1 MELGRSKID
10 PTLVREGIWT
20 EFLIVGPDREPVTIK
35 LKMAMADAQ
44 MNPRYKEALRKGLE
58 PYERMLS
65 LYKKA
70 TEIPTSLAQKI
81 NDIGRRVFVEQ
92 IVLDWEGP
100 TKSGQPLTYTPD
112 ACIALFEEYPELMSQ
127 AEAEASKFER
137 YRVAVLEEASGN

>member
-10 PTLVREGIWT
+10 PALVRDGIWT
-20 EFLIVGPDREPVTIK
+20 EFLIVGADREPVTIK
-35 LKMAMADAQ
+35 LKMALADAQ

-58 PYERMLS
+58 PFERMLS

-70 TEIPTSLAQKI
+70 TEIPTTLATKI
-81 NDIGRRVFVEQ
+81 NEIGRRVFVEQ
-92 IVLDWEGP
+92 IVVDWEGP
-100 TKSGQPLTYTPD
+100 TKNGSPLPYSPD
-112 ACIALFEEYPELMSQ
+112 ACLLLFEEYPELLAQ

>member
-10 PTLVREGIWT
+10 PALVRDGIWT
-20 EFLIVGPDREPVTIK
+20 EFLIIDSTREPVTIK
-35 LKMAMADAQ
+35 LKMALADAQ

-58 PYERMLS
+58 PFERMLS

-70 TEIPTSLAQKI
+70 TEIPTTLATKI
-81 NDIGRRVFVEQ
+81 NEIGRRVFVEQ
-92 IVLDWEGP
+92 IVVDWEGP
-100 TKSGQPLTYTPD
+100 TKNGSPLPYSPD
-112 ACIALFEEYPELMSQ
+112 ACLLLFEEYPELLAQ

>member
-10 PTLVREGIWT
+10 PALVRDGIWT
-20 EFLIVGPDREPVTIK
+20 EFLIVGADREPVTIK
-35 LKMAMADAQ
+35 LKMALADAQ

-58 PYERMLS
+58 PFERMLS

-70 TEIPTSLAQKI
+70 TEIPTTLATKI
-81 NDIGRRVFVEQ
+81 NEIGRRVFVEQ
-92 IVLDWEGP
+92 IVVDWEGP
-100 TKSGQPLTYTPD
+100 TKNGQPMPYSPD
-112 ACIALFEEYPELMSQ
+112 ACLLLFEEYPELLAQ